1 MSKRDTG
8 KMISQLLIFS
18 APSGAGKTTIV
29 KELVR
34 RHDNFIISVSVTTRD
49 MRPGET
55 NGLDYFFVSRREFE
69 KLIKEGMLLEYE
81 AVHGEYY
88 GTLKSVVDENIA
100 DNKVVLFDIDV
111 NGAKGIKKQ
120 YPQALLFFIKPPN
133 LEILRER
140 LRKRRRESEEEIKKR
155 LKRITFEYEQAESF
169 DHIIIND
176 NLNKTIEEIESIV
189 RTGT

>member
-1 MSKRDTG
+1 
-8 KMISQLLIFS
+8 MISQLLIFS

-29 KELVR
+29 KELVQ

-81 AVHGEYY
+81 EVHGEYY
-88 GTLKSVVDENIA
+88 GTLKSVVDENVA

-111 NGAKGIKKQ
+111 NGAKAIKEQ
-120 YPQALLFFIKPPN
+120 YPHALLFFIKPPN

-140 LRKRRRESEEEIKKR
+140 LQKRRRESEEEIQKR

-176 NLNKTIEEIESIV
+176 NLNKAIEEIESIV